1 MNQILSQAE
10 VDALL
15 KGVVEGEVKT
25 GTDPGPAAGEVV
37 PFDLTSQGKVKRDPM
52 PSFDMIQEKL
62 GRRMRVTLTT
72 SLQRPVDVNFLTS
85 AFVKLGD
92 LVKSLP
98 LPTSLHIFRMEP
110 LHGLAMLVVESRLVY
125 DMIDAFFGGRGQF
138 QSRVEGRDYTGIEL
152 RMMRK
157 VVKQLLLD
165 VEKTWQVMLPVR
177 TVVEREEAI
186 PQFASIAPPAEV
198 VVVAHFE
205 VEIEQMQ
212 RAGRI
217 SICIPYSMLEP
228 IRHKLNTGFQT
239 KEEGVDDTWRRRIAE
254 NVAGTQVEIAVELG
268 GAEISVRELLT
279 LAAGDLIQLTQDAG
293 AKLVVNVEGVRKFLG
308 HAGSLKGS
316 KAVQVATRLHCQQ
329 A

>member
-15 KGVVEGEVKT
+15 KGVVEGEIKT
-25 GTDPGPAAGEVV
+25 GTDPGPAAGGVV
-37 PFDLTSQGKVKRDPM
+37 PFDLTSQEKVKRDPM
-52 PSFDMIQEKL
+52 PSLDMIQEKL

-72 SLQRPVDVNFLTS
+72 ILQRPVDVSFLTS
-85 AFVKLGD
+85 TFVKLGD
-92 LVKSLP
+92 FVKSLP

-125 DMIDAFFGGRGQF
+125 DMIDSFFGGRGQF
-138 QSRVEGRDYTGIEL
+138 VPRIEGRDYTGIEL

-165 VEKTWQVMLPVR
+165 VEKTWQVMLPVQ
-177 TVVEREEAI
+177 TVIEREEVI

-228 IRHKLNTGFQT
+228 IRHKLNSGFQT

-254 NVAGTQVEIAVELG
+254 NVLGTQVEIAVELG
-268 GAEISVRELLT
+268 NAEIAVRDLLT

-308 HAGSLKGS
+308 HAGSFKGS
-316 KAVQVATRLHCQQ
+316 KAVQVATKLHCQQ